1 MAKIQRKIILVDDIN
16 FHLMA
21 TRERL
26 KKYYEV
32 YPAQSVTILFNIL
45 ENMRPDLILL
55 DINMPDVDG
64 YEVIKQLKADERYN
78 EIPVIY
84 LTSKNDKASA
94 LKGLEL
100 GAVDFVK
107 KPYAVD
113 DLIECIEY
121 HLNPETQRTTKPI
134 VLAIDDSP
142 SILETLTHILKDLYT
157 VYTISQPTFLKE
169 VLKRVT
175 PDLFLLDYQ
184 MPHLTG
190 FDLIPIIRD
199 NPDHKDTPIV
209 FLTSEGTVDN
219 LTVAFHLGADGF
231 LVKPIDED
239 LLLEKLAESL
249 TDYIVRRRIR
259 GLD

>member
-1 MAKIQRKIILVDDIN
+1 M
-16 FHLMA
+16 
-21 TRERL
+21 
-26 KKYYEV
+26 
-32 YPAQSVTILFNIL
+32 
-45 ENMRPDLILL
+45 
-55 DINMPDVDG
+55 
-64 YEVIKQLKADERYN
+64 
-78 EIPVIY
+78 
-84 LTSKNDKASA
+84 
-94 LKGLEL
+94 
-100 GAVDFVK
+100 
-107 KPYAVD
+107 
-113 DLIECIEY
+113 
-121 HLNPETQRTTKPI
+121 
-134 VLAIDDSP
+134 
-142 SILETLTHILKDLYT
+142 
-157 VYTISQPTFLKE
+157 
-169 VLKRVT
+169 
-175 PDLFLLDYQ
+175 FLLDYQ